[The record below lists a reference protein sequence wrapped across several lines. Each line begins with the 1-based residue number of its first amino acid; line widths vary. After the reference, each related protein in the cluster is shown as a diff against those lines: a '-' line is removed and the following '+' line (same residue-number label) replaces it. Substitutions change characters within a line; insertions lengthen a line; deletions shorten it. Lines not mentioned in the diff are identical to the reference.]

1 LPTPIN
7 LPFHPLAG
15 IQTSNLIR
23 ESGVGLISA
32 ATRQKGGRFVS
43 GGPWVSIT
51 PGLYVSAVSDLA
63 RVIVVSGRT
72 RWLRL
77 SHVVAWASGAAKM
90 IDDDNTTARNRSDIL
105 RTRIPEP
112 ADRFNC
118 IAFIS
123 EFSD

>member
-7 LPFHPLAG
+7 LPFHPLGG

-43 GGPWVSIT
+43 GGPGASIT

-77 SHVVAWASGAAKM
+77 SHVAAWASGAAKM
-90 IDDDNTTARNRSDIL
+90 IEDNTTARNCSDIL
-105 RTRIPEP
+105 RTRSAEP
-112 ADRFNC
+112 ADRFDC
-118 IAFIS
+118 MAFIS
-123 EFSD
+123 EASD